1 MDVYHKSLCG
11 LIITAAC
18 CLHNICV
25 DMQDDFDADPYTPE
39 LDSEEN
45 SLAASR
51 LGARKRDEPCNMLS
65 LNVD

>member
-18 CLHNICV
+18 CLHNICI

-45 SLAASR
+45 CQTWS
-51 LGARKRDEPCNMLS
+51 
-65 LNVD
+65 